1 MKSQSSIISRCSKKS
16 VVLTIFCLAA
26 GLTIVASG
34 QEKRSS
40 KASQAHKP
48 TVKDAA
54 PITTPAGNAQK
65 NGELQQTFFPI
76 LTKQEQKIQ
85 AALNA
90 ETECDFID
98 NPLSEVINTFAD
110 QHGLTILILSN
121 DLGEEGLT
129 SDEPV
134 SISLHGISL
143 KNALELILQ
152 PIGLTYVVDR
162 DVVQITTKYKAEEM
176 LKTRVYPVGDL
187 CKSPDDYQ
195 ALESAI
201 INASLGEWRSRVSSS
216 KPSQPVQA
224 GGLGGGFGG
233 GTGGKGFFQAI
244 DFTNMNNSLSK
255 QTYEEGP
262 GGTISVVPQSRSLV
276 VSQTYHAHNA
286 IVDLLTQLRQARV
299 LD

>member
-1 MKSQSSIISRCSKKS
+1 MSGFLKRRF

-26 GLTIVASG
+26 GWMTIVASG
-34 QEKRSS
+34 QEKRNS

-54 PITTPAGNAQK
+54 PLAAPAGDAQK
-65 NGELQQTFFPI
+65 NGELQQTFFPV

-90 ETECDFID
+90 ETECNFID

-134 SISLHGISL
+134 NISLHGISL

-162 DVVQITTKYKAEEM
+162 DVVQITTKYNAEEM

-233 GTGGKGFFQAI
+233 GTGGKGFFQFINGAG
-244 DFTNMNNSLSK
+244 FGS
-255 QTYEEGP
+255 QVYEEGT

-276 VSQTYHAHNA
+276 ISQTYHAHNA

>member
-1 MKSQSSIISRCSKKS
+1 MSGFLKRRF

-26 GLTIVASG
+26 GWMTITVNG
-34 QEKRSS
+34 QEKRNS

-48 TVKDAA
+48 TIKDAA
-54 PITTPAGNAQK
+54 QLAAPASIMPK
-65 NGELQQTFFPI
+65 NGELQQTFFPV

-90 ETECDFID
+90 EIECDFPEI
-98 NPLSEVINTFAD
+98 PLSEVITTFAD
-110 QHGLTILILSN
+110 QHGLTILVLSN

-129 SDEPV
+129 PDEPV
-134 SISLHGISL
+134 SISLHSISL
-143 KNALELILQ
+143 KNALDLILE

-187 CKSPDDYQ
+187 CRNPEEYQ

-201 INASLGEWRSRVSSS
+201 INASLGEWRSRIPSS

-224 GGLGGGFGG
+224 GGGLGGGLGG
-233 GTGGKGFFQAI
+233 GTGGSGFFQVVNGAG
-244 DFTNMNNSLSK
+244 FGS
-255 QTYEEGP
+255 QVYEEGT
-262 GGTISVVPQSRSLV
+262 GGTISMVPQSRSLV
-276 VSQTYHAHNA
+276 ISQTYHSHNA
-286 IVDLLTQLRQARV
+286 IVDLLTQLRQARAEK
-299 LD
+299 